1 MPHGVTGNTSGSDPL
16 ILGSNPGEAA
26 RYGSHMFWVRVIEIL
41 MVIGIITLVA
51 MGNHKF
57 PWDK

>member
-1 MPHGVTGNTSGSDPL
+1 MVRPML
-16 ILGSNPGEAA
+16 
-26 RYGSHMFWVRVIEIL
+26 WVRIIEIL

-51 MGNHKF
+51 LGNHKF